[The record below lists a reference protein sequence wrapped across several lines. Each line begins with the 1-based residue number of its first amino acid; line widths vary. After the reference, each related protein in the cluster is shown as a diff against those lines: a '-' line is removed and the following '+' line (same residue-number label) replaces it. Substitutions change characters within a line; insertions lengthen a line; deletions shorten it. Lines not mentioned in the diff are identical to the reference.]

1 MVHGEAKKKACEA
14 VMEANEAGSRQFRD
28 GRKIGKQKK
37 VRWNKAG
44 SILYTKK
51 LPTSR
56 RQNAWQ
62 AGNPWQQT
70 SQMKERYCI
79 M

>member
-1 MVHGEAKKKACEA
+1 
-14 VMEANEAGSRQFRD
+14 MEANEAGCRQFRD

-56 RQNAWQ
+56 RQNGRPETHGSRRA
-62 AGNPWQQT
+62 
-70 SQMKERYCI
+70 K
-79 M
+79 